1 MTQNDETPDEF
12 FFLRPGS
19 TDAERNEPE
28 NHRYRWYSRS
38 QVLSTGWWS
47 EDALDNTGEV
57 VVATGLTESPIFSEA
72 EGRIYRNPPM
82 NGEQIRSPL
91 NCELI
96 QRYVNAFLHIHFVRT
111 RVTWKKLYGGL
122 HFGRI
127 GAHVV

>member
-1 MTQNDETPDEF
+1 MN
-12 FFLRPGS
+12 RPGS

-57 VVATGLTESPIFSEA
+57 VVATGLTEQNPIFSEA

-82 NGEQIRSPL
+82 NGEQIRSPI
-91 NCELI
+91 CECL
-96 QRYVNAFLHIHFVRT
+96 FTHPFCED
-111 RVTWKKLYGGL
+111 KSDMEK
-122 HFGRI
+122 
-127 GAHVV
+127 VVWRSSFW

>member
-1 MTQNDETPDEF
+1 MKLRMS